1 MTENYLILPLGR
13 IPPLDEFLD
22 ALKITP
28 AGLAAQLFQGV
39 YNELFV
45 WSIDLRAQYDQ
56 YYCVEYPTLP
66 DYLELAHEIYLDPTE
81 LEKTYILKIKSP
93 GGVLEEAY
101 DDNVCDLVI
110 ACVRK
115 LEDSHED

>member
-1 MTENYLILPLGR
+1 MTEKDLVLSLGR

-22 ALKITP
+22 ALKIKP
-28 AGLAAQLFQGV
+28 VGLAGQLLTSV

-45 WSIDLRAQYDQ
+45 WSTDLRAQYNH

-66 DYLELAHEIYLDPTE
+66 DYLELVHEIYLNPAE

-93 GGVLEEAY
+93 GGVIEEAY
-101 DDNVCDLVI
+101 DDNVRDTVI

-115 LEDSHED
+115 MEDSHED